1 LTCRDEVLLRNLNVF
16 EIQVYSLLFSIRLG
30 RY

>member
-16 EIQVYSLLFSIRLG
+16 EIQVSSLLFSIRLG